1 MSKVVLFEDY
11 SIRCKEALNEA
22 GIAFLAE
29 AGGEV
34 ASMTAR
40 NQTRVASGQTKGAWD
55 YIVDEAA
62 QSVTIGNPEQNSIWE
77 EFGTGEYALYGN
89 GRKGGWKYEDE
100 DGWHATRGKPPL
112 RAFYKA
118 YNSLQS
124 KIVARAKEIF
134 AERMG
139 K

>member
-1 MSKVVLFEDY
+1 MSNAVLFEDY
-11 SIRCKEALNEA
+11 SVRCKEALNEA
-22 GIAFLAE
+22 GLAFLEE

-34 ASMTAR
+34 AAMAAR
-40 NQTRVASGQTKGAWD
+40 NQTRVKTGQTKGAWD

-62 QSVTIGNPEQNSIWE
+62 QAVTIGNPLENSIWE
-77 EFGTGEYALYGN
+77 EFGTGEYALEGN
-89 GRKGGWKYEDE
+89 GRKGGWTYKDGDE
-100 DGWHATRGKPPL
+100 YYHTLGKPPL

-118 YNSLQS
+118 YTSLQS
-124 KIVARAKEIF
+124 KIVERAKAIF